1 MVVEAGRVSQA
12 QAVSR
17 RGRCAWRGLLTLV
30 ALVGGMPWVMAEDG
44 PKPRAYLH
52 FRAGEISPQWEVDDH
67 YGISF
72 GYNFNR
78 ILGVEFAVDSF
89 ERELD
94 LSGIGVIGE
103 ESVASFVPQLR
114 VRYPVL
120 KDRLVPY
127 VVMGAGPAV
136 LQLNDRQKAG
146 FGRELDADVT
156 RAGFVVGGGLEYFL
170 ADNIAVGFEGK
181 YLWMDEVDVM
191 VDGVAYPKDLSSFM
205 GALSLRVYFSENHPR
220 PLVEESPPSPSR
232 LYFGIQYGGGVITDD
247 RVTSN
252 VSLDP
257 EASALGGVFSP
268 GGGLRV
274 GADLGSNWG
283 VEFALDVT
291 EWNIVADD
299 IGAVGEYS
307 LYPAQ
312 LLLRLRQP
320 LGRGRWVPYFLV
332 GGGIMY
338 AELNDKKER
347 GTDLNLDA
355 KGVYPSVGV
364 GGGIEYFVARNF
376 SMNLETR
383 WVYSWDHAFTVGTG
397 PEEKGD
403 LSVFQA
409 MIGFRLYLLEFGKNR
424 WRSEG

>member
-1 MVVEAGRVSQA
+1 
-12 QAVSR
+12 
-17 RGRCAWRGLLTLV
+17 
-30 ALVGGMPWVMAEDG
+30 MAEDG

-52 FRAGEISPQWEVDDH
+52 FRAGEISPRWEVDDH
-67 YGISF
+67 YGISL

-89 ERELD
+89 ERELELD
-94 LSGIGVIGE
+94 GVGTIGE

-127 VVMGAGPAV
+127 VVMGAGPVV
-136 LQLNDRQKAG
+136 LQLNDRQKDG
-146 FGRELDADVT
+146 FGRDLDGDMT
-156 RAGFVVGGGLEYFL
+156 RAGLVVGGGLEYFL

-220 PLVEESPPSPSR
+220 PLVEEAPPSPSR
-232 LYFGIQYGGGVITDD
+232 LYFGVQYGGAVLTDE
-247 RVTSN
+247 RITSN
-252 VSLDP
+252 VKLEA
-257 EASALGGVFSP
+257 EASAW
-268 GGGLRV
+268 GGLFNQVGGIRL

-283 VEFALDVT
+283 VDFALDVT
-291 EWNIVADD
+291 EGNMVVDD
-299 IGAVGEYS
+299 LGAVGEYS
-307 LYPAQ
+307 LYPALIQ
-312 LLLRLRQP
+312 LRLRQP
-320 LGRGRWVPYFLV
+320 LGRGRWVPYFLA

-338 AELNDKKER
+338 AEFNDKKEPGR
-347 GTDLNLDA
+347 NLDVDA
-355 KGVYPSVGV
+355 KGVYPALGV

-383 WVYSWDHAFTVGTG
+383 WIYSWDHAFTLGTG

-409 MIGFRLYLLEFGKNR
+409 QLGFRLYLLELGKNR
-424 WRSEG
+424 WRLAED

>member
-1 MVVEAGRVSQA
+1 MA
-12 QAVSR
+12 
-17 RGRCAWRGLLTLV
+17 V
-30 ALVGGMPWVMAEDG
+30 ALATWVGGRTTLEAEDG

-78 ILGVEFAVDSF
+78 FLGVEFAVDSF

-136 LQLNDRQKAG
+136 LQFNDRRKAG
-146 FGRELDADVT
+146 FGREIDADVT
-156 RAGFVVGGGLEYFL
+156 RAGFVLGGGLEYFL

-181 YLWMDEVDVM
+181 YLWMDEVDVR

-205 GALSLRVYFSENHPR
+205 GALSLRVYFSENFPR

-232 LYFGIQYGGGVITDD
+232 LYFGIQYGGAALTDD
-247 RVTSN
+247 RITSDIK
-252 VSLDP
+252 LDA
-257 EASALGGVFSP
+257 EASAWGGLFNQVGGVR
-268 GGGLRV
+268 L

-291 EWNIVADD
+291 EGNLLVDD
-299 IGAVGEYS
+299 LGAVGEYS
-307 LYPAQ
+307 LYPALFQ
-312 LLLRLRQP
+312 LRLRQP
-320 LGRGRWVPYFLV
+320 LGRGRWVPYFLA

-338 AELNDKKER
+338 AEFNDKKEP
-347 GTDLNLDA
+347 GQNLDVDA
-355 KGVYPSVGV
+355 KGVYPALGV

-383 WVYSWDHAFTVGTG
+383 WIYSWDHAFTVGTG

-403 LSVFQA
+403 LSLFQA
-409 MIGFRLYLLEFGKNR
+409 QIGFRLYLLELGKNR